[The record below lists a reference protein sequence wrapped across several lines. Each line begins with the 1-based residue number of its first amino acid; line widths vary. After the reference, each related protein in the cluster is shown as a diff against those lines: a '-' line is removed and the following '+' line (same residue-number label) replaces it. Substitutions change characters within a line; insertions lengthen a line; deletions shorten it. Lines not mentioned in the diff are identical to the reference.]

1 MLTSRLA
8 RRGMVTAPHHLAAQ
22 AGLAIL
28 RDGGNAI
35 EAMIAAASTCA
46 VVYPHMNGI
55 GGDAFWIIHEPG
67 RPPVSIDASGAAGAK
82 ASIDAYREKGLSKVP
97 AHGPLAAC
105 TVAGTLSGWQ
115 SALDLS
121 ARWGGTLPL
130 SRLVAEAISLA
141 RDGFAVSFSQERALR
156 RLLGAL
162 KDQPGFSEHFL
173 AADGRVPKAGAL
185 QRNVALADTLE
196 TLAREGLDSFYRGSV
211 GQAVANDLKAAGC
224 PVTAEDLAR
233 HRSVRRRP
241 LALALDGAVVHGT
254 PPPTQGLTTLM
265 LLGLFQ
271 RAGIKSADGPEFVHA
286 MVEAAKIAYRVRDD
300 KICDP
305 RHMGVHAAT
314 YLSGQV
320 LDGLAAQANANRAG
334 PWPPLSTDGD
344 TVWMAAVD
352 GEGRVVSFIQSVYQA
367 FGSGVVLKD
376 TGILWHNRGFAFSL
390 KPDAVNPLVPGRK
403 PFHTLNPALARLRDG
418 RVMAFGTMGG
428 DGQPQTMAAIFARHA
443 LFGQN
448 LQAAITAPRWAL
460 GRGWSGPA
468 DDLKVENRFEPAV
481 LDALRHRGHALT
493 LVDPFDEIMGHAG
506 ALVVHG
512 DGTLEGACD
521 PRSDGTVAA
530 W

>member
-211 GQAVANDLKAAGC
+211 GQAVANDLKATGC